1 MTGLANLP
9 KNEAWD
15 VRDVPAPSRGNELG
29 KVPNNKRILIAEDN
43 PSIAETYKMF
53 LESYGYEVILA
64 ANGLECIKKFDDLVS
79 SRTNL
84 GMKGFKII
92 VLDYHLPG
100 KDGIDI
106 AKYISSVSPSE
117 RILIASSYPEE
128 VIQKSAQGLECAVEL
143 LLKPFDLDSLLDV
156 VEGRS
161 VTLVVETQN
170 VIKDDKS
177 VHAGL
182 SRMSMVQI
190 EERSR

>member
-1 MTGLANLP
+1 MTGLADLP
-9 KNEAWD
+9 KNEALD
-15 VRDVPAPSRGNELG
+15 VRDVSAPSRGNELG

-64 ANGLECIKKFDDLVS
+64 ANGLECIKRFDDLVS

-84 GMKGFKII
+84 GMEVFKII

-106 AKYISSVSPSE
+106 ARYISSVSPSE
-117 RILIASSYPEE
+117 RILIASSYPAE
-128 VIQKSAQGLECAVEL
+128 VIRKSAQGLECPVEL

-161 VTLVVETQN
+161 VTLVIETRN
-170 VIKDDKS
+170 MIKDDKS

>member
-1 MTGLANLP
+1 MTGLANLT

-15 VRDVPAPSRGNELG
+15 VRDVPAPSKSNEHG
-29 KVPNNKRILIAEDN
+29 KLPNNKRILIAEDN

-64 ANGLECIKKFDDLVS
+64 ANGRECTRIFDDLVS

-84 GMKGFKII
+84 GMEGFKII

-106 AKYISSVSPSE
+106 AKYILSVSPSE
-117 RILIASSYPEE
+117 RILIASSYPAE
-128 VIQKSAQGLECAVEL
+128 VIRKSAQGLKCPVEL

-161 VTLVVETQN
+161 ITLAIGTRN
-170 VIKDDKS
+170 VINDDKS
-177 VHAGL
+177 VHVGL
-182 SRMSMVQI
+182 ARMSMVQI

>member
-15 VRDVPAPSRGNELG
+15 VRDVPAHFRGNELG

-64 ANGLECIKKFDDLVS
+64 ANGLECAKMFDDLVS

-106 AKYISSVSPSE
+106 AKYILSISPSE
-117 RILIASSYPEE
+117 RILIASSYPAE
-128 VIQKSAQGLECAVEL
+128 VIRKSAQGLKCPVEL

-161 VTLVVETQN
+161 ITLASGTRN

-190 EERSR
+190 EEGSR